1 MYVGPFDEWAET
13 GREPLASK
21 PDDLLAQETMLPG
34 ELPGGCAV
42 DGVEQRQVEFLAHGP
57 PAPRVSVPVVPVAAP
72 DQGLGRGRLSSGRSR
87 STRLRPDDCPDG
99 IDAYDMTQPDDAAAA
114 QAGVAWI
121 YPPVLGSALA
131 AVPPPWWRS
140 NPW

>member
-1 MYVGPFDEWAET
+1 MWVRSTSGLRRAGSRWRPSLTICLPRKPCCQASCREGAPLTEWSSGRWSFSPTVLLLHGYPFLWYLW
-13 GREPLASK
+13 RHQIKVLA
-21 PDDLLAQETMLPG
+21 AAG
-34 ELPGGCAV
+34 Y
-42 DGVEQRQVEFLAHGP
+42 
-57 PAPRVSVPVVPVAAP
+57 RVVAP
-72 DQGLGRGRLSSGRSR
+72 DQRGYGQ
-87 STRLRPDDCPDG
+87 TDCPDG